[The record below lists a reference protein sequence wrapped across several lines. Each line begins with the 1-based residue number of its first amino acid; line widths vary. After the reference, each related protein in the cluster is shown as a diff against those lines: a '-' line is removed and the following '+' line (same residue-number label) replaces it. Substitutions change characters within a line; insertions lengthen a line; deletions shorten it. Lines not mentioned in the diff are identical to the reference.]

1 MQSDNRP
8 IRVLI
13 AEDQDLVRQ
22 SLQIILGGN
31 DSIEVI
37 GAAGDGIEALEMV
50 GRLRPDIV
58 LLDIRM
64 PRMDGVTACKKIKE
78 SYPDVK
84 VIVLT
89 TFDDDDYIF
98 NAIKYGASGY
108 ILKGISIDELITAI
122 ITVWQGGALIN
133 PNICS
138 KLVQFFSEMANGG
151 QPLEPNKADFR
162 EFSATEAS
170 IVKLIYE
177 GCSNKEIAKKLYLS
191 EGTVRNYISRI
202 LSRLHLRDRTQIVIY
217 YFNAVYMGKKERI
230 NTQEDML

>member
-8 IRVLI
+8 IRILI

-31 DSIEVI
+31 EGIDVI
-37 GAAGDGIEALEMV
+37 GTAGDGLETLQMV
-50 GRLRPDIV
+50 ERLRPDIV

-64 PRMDGVTACKKIKE
+64 PKMDGVTACKKIKE
-78 SYPDVK
+78 GFPDVK

-89 TFDDDDYIF
+89 TFDDDEYIF

-108 ILKGISIDELITAI
+108 MLKGISIEELIAAI
-122 ITVWQGGALIN
+122 KTVWQGGALIN

-151 QPLEPNKADFR
+151 QPLVPSQADFK
-162 EFSATEAS
+162 EFNPTEAS
-170 IVKLIYE
+170 IIKLIYE
-177 GCSNKEIAKKLYLS
+177 GCSNKEIAKRLYLC

-217 YFNAVYMGKKERI
+217 YFNAVYMGKKG
-230 NTQEDML
+230 